1 MSTLSLGP
9 VGIALNVSADD
20 TYLKEAAEAEQLGY
34 SAIWLPGGQIDSL
47 GRIAKIVGATRS
59 VPVIPGIISLDVYP
73 AAAVAALY
81 AQLQASAPDRFVA
94 GLGGPQHTR
103 PLRPLGDYL
112 DELDR
117 AEPPVPAGRRILA
130 ALGPRKLELARDRA
144 AGAVALLVTP
154 GYTRQARRLLGG
166 QPTLIINQM
175 MVLDRDAARARQAAR
190 APLSF
195 LSGVSGYPANFARM
209 GFTDRDIADL
219 SDRLVDELV
228 IWGSADQITARVR
241 EHLEAGADQVALTVL
256 NSGGQ
261 PGPIDVAR
269 ELAGR
274 LPDSLRPE
282 HDGGNGIR

>member
-274 LPDSLRPE
+274 LPGGLRPG
-282 HDGGNGIR
+282 HDGVDGIR

>member
-274 LPDSLRPE
+274 LPGGSSLPP
-282 HDGGNGIR
+282 G